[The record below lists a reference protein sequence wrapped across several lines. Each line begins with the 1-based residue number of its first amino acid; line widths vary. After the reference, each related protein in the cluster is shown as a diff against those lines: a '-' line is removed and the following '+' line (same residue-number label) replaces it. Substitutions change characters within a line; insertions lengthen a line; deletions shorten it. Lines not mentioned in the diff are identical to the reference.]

1 MKKLLLVLIVLV
13 STLAYG
19 QNTFYTRGLEI
30 SNKPETSEDFYISY
44 TETDYTASVAI
55 KFNFSYVHIKAVDYE
70 LDLKVWETSLHD
82 ENDPNKGYNL
92 YCVDK
97 NDEKCILTV
106 SLEEQCIILFEK
118 EDDGS
123 VNAFTWD
130 IKLID

>member
-1 MKKLLLVLIVLV
+1 MKKILLVLGLLV
-13 STLAYG
+13 STLSYS

-30 SNKPETSEDFYISY
+30 SNQPLGEEDFYISY
-44 TETDYTASVAI
+44 TEEDYTASVSI

-70 LDLKVWETSLHD
+70 LDLKVWSTSLHD
-82 ENDPNKGYNL
+82 ENDPDKGYNL
-92 YCVDK
+92 YCLDK

-118 EDDGS
+118 EDNGS